1 MNYDDRVSVIKGI
14 GDKTEKILNKIGI
27 VTVQD
32 LIEHYPRGYEQFQK
46 PVPISDLREG
56 EVYTIEALLVSSP
69 SGRRIRHLQITN
81 AKVKDSYGVIN
92 LTWFNMPFLQKT
104 LRMGFR
110 YIFRGKVSRKNG
122 ILVIEQ
128 AKIYEKNE
136 YYKLLNV
143 LQPIY
148 PLTEGLTNNLVT
160 KSIGLAL
167 KDLEFAKDYIPKKIS
182 KEYNLLDRTKAIKEI
197 HFPKDRDSM
206 LKARQRVVFDE
217 FFLYSLALRHLK
229 EKKSKEK
236 TEYLMKEVA
245 ECDGLIDSFP
255 YSLTKAQLKV
265 WAEIKK
271 DLTSDYS
278 MNRLV
283 QGDVG
288 SGKTVLAILALM
300 MAVKNGYQGSMMVP
314 TEVLAKQHYKSLTD
328 ILSKFN
334 VSICLLVGSM
344 TAKEKREA
352 YEKIKNHEVDIIIG
366 THALIQ
372 EKVKY
377 ANLGLVVTDEQH
389 RFGVKQREALMDK
402 GGQPHVLVM
411 SATPIPRTLA
421 IIIYGDLDISIVD
434 ELPAERLPIRNTVVG
449 TDYRPNS
456 YRFIDKQVA
465 MGRQAYVIC
474 PMVEE
479 SEMMEA
485 ENVIDYTETL
495 REALSPNVKVEYLHG
510 KMKPKEKNEV
520 MEEFAEGNIDVL
532 VSTTVVEVGVNVP
545 NATVMMVEN
554 AQRFGLAQL
563 HQLRGRVGRGE
574 YQSYCIF
581 VCDSNSKDAWERL
594 QILNKSN
601 DGFFIAGEDL
611 RLRGPGDIFGIRQSG
626 TLEFKMADIFTDAT
640 YLKMAAEAVKS
651 LEDDEIDKIFN
662 DNPLL
667 EDKILNQT
675 NTLYTIN

>member
-1 MNYDDRVSVIKGI
+1 MKYDDRVSVIKGI

-32 LIEHYPRGYEQFQK
+32 LIEHYPRSYEQFQK
-46 PVPISDLREG
+46 PIPISDLREG
-56 EVYTIEALLVSSP
+56 EVNTIEATLVNSP
-69 SGRRIRHLQITN
+69 TGRRVRHLQITN
-81 AKVKDSYGVIN
+81 AKVKDSYGIIN

-122 ILVIEQ
+122 VLVIEQ
-128 AKIYEKNE
+128 PKIYEKQE

-148 PLTEGLTNNLVT
+148 PLTEGLTNNSIT

-236 TEYLMKEVA
+236 TEYVMKEVS
-245 ECDGLIDSFP
+245 ECEQLIASFP
-255 YSLTKAQLKV
+255 YSLTKAQLRV
-265 WAEIKK
+265 WDEIKK
-271 DLTSDYS
+271 DLSSDYS

-300 MAVKNGYQGSMMVP
+300 MTVKSGYQGSMMVP
-314 TEVLAKQHYKSLTD
+314 TEVLAKQHYKSLKDT
-328 ILSKFN
+328 LSKFD

-352 YEKIKNHEVDIIIG
+352 YERIKNHEVDIIIG

-372 EKVKY
+372 EKVEY
-377 ANLGLVVTDEQH
+377 DNLGLVVTDEQH

-434 ELPAERLPIRNTVVG
+434 ELPAERMPIKNTVVG
-449 TDYRPNS
+449 TNYRPNS

-495 REALSPNVKVEYLHG
+495 RDALSPSVKVEYLHG
-510 KMKPKEKNEV
+510 KMKPKEKNSV

-574 YQSYCIF
+574 FQSYCIF
-581 VCDSNSKDAWERL
+581 VCDSNSKEAWERL

-626 TLEFKMADIFTDAT
+626 TLEFKMADIFTDVEH
-640 YLKMAAEAVKS
+640 LKAAAEAVKS
-651 LEDDEIDKIFN
+651 LEDEEIEKIFM

-675 NTLYTIN
+675 NTL